1 MASITTCYVYLS
13 TAASL
18 PRQIICSWAIM
29 WIGGNSRLK
38 QYVFS
43 SLTRLN
49 TRRTFSFFVATMNV
63 QVSIE
68 STDSMMNVWCSLFA
82 SASFPF
88 VLYIFSNCCVY
99 AYGFPNIVQANEGII
114 LSYGKRLPIVL
125 TVSLSPP
132 SSTRKYS
139 PCTAVCHPTSPPWNK
154 SDASCVP
161 PTSQIPVC
169 PTHSAP

>member
-29 WIGGNSRLK
+29 WIGANSRLK
-38 QYVFS
+38 RYVFS

-68 STDSMMNVWCSLFA
+68 STDSMMNVWCSLLLPPLFH
-82 SASFPF
+82 SFS
-88 VLYIFSNCCVY
+88 IFSNCCVS
-99 AYGFPNIVQANEGII
+99 AYGFPNIIQANEGTI
-114 LSYGKRLPIVL
+114 LSYGKRLRIVL